1 MRITM
6 TFHVGPFTVSIVI
19 RPTKLRIK
27 SGCPNGARTWRISFF
42 AWKNNRHRAK

>member
-19 RPTKLRIK
+19 HPTHEK
-27 SGCPNGARTWRISFF
+27 
-42 AWKNNRHRAK
+42 NRHSAK